1 MATRTTSWRLVLFL
15 LPMGLQVITTLIS
28 YRYHKTI
35 TNNIKSESAIFERQ
49 FYFKPLHLFGNR
61 MSMITTR
68 IIICLLILFN
78 NELTLLLL
86 PAAIHNYSY
95 YYYFFIFLPT
105 LIIYVSSVL
114 KRGFAITWGMLMSLY
129 FSLSYVFHFYLFQK
143 RFNNNN
149 GNNGNNDVN
158 KNSEFYSKMYKVEPI
173 GNSGNVFYSPTIL
186 SFDIISLFIIEI
198 ISSIIIYYFQERSYR
213 KTFLNLLHHEQK
225 RQQCNEE
232 LSKSR
237 EMLDNIFPERVAK
250 ILLVNPQLIMYEE
263 FKNVSILHLDLV
275 GFTPLCSTLQ
285 PIDIIKILNRLFTDL
300 DTICSEEYGI
310 EKITTV
316 GDAYICCSG
325 LSNEKNSNL
334 QQTLSDLFFQNI
346 DTSSKYAV
354 SICTAAIRIQHYI
367 ATEFNAQPWLVDT
380 IRRPLKARIGIH
392 TGKISGAIIGSPKFM
407 RYYLVGKASVIA
419 EKVQEVCPV
428 GGINISETTRELIR
442 WSNRIK
448 YIPREDNC
456 EVEGYKCYLLDWNK

>member
-1 MATRTTSWRLVLFL
+1 
-15 LPMGLQVITTLIS
+15 
-28 YRYHKTI
+28 
-35 TNNIKSESAIFERQ
+35 
-49 FYFKPLHLFGNR
+49 
-61 MSMITTR
+61 MI
-68 IIICLLILFN
+68 I
-78 NELTLLLL
+78 
-86 PAAIHNYSY
+86 
-95 YYYFFIFLPT
+95 
-105 LIIYVSSVL
+105 
-114 KRGFAITWGMLMSLY
+114 SLY
-129 FSLSYVFHFYLFQK
+129 FSLSFIFHFYLIENK
-143 RFNNNN
+143 YN
-149 GNNGNNDVN
+149 N
-158 KNSEFYSKMYKVEPI
+158 KNPDIYQNIYKVELLE
-173 GNSGNVFYSPTIL
+173 NFNNHFYTPTIL
-186 SFDIISLFIIEI
+186 ILDVISIFIIEI
-198 ISSIIIYYFQERSYR
+198 ILSIIVYYFQEGSYR
-213 KTFLNLLHHEQK
+213 KTFINLLHNEQK
-225 RQQCNEE
+225 RQQCKEE
-232 LSKSR
+232 LNKSR

-250 ILLVNPQLIMYEE
+250 LLLVDPQLIMYEE
-263 FKNVSILHLDLV
+263 FKNVTILHLDLV
-275 GFTPLCSTLQ
+275 GFTPFCSTLQ
-285 PIDIIKILNRLFTDL
+285 PIDIIKILNRLFTDI

-325 LSNEKNSNL
+325 LSNEKHMDF
-334 QQTLSDLFFQNI
+334 QQTLSDFFFQNL
-346 DTSSKYAV
+346 DTYSKYAI

-442 WSNRIK
+442 WSNSIR